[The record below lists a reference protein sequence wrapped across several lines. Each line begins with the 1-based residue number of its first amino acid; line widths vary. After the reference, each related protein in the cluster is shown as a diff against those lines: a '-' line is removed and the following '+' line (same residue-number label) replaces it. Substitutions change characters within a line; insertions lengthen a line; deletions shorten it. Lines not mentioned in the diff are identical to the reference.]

1 MKNLLLY
8 STIGMVLLSI
18 IFLGFKASP
27 TTGTTSSEIKW
38 YTLEEALIA
47 QEKTDKKIFID
58 MYTDWCK
65 WCKVMD
71 QKTFTDK
78 EVIQYI
84 NENFYAVK
92 FNAEQKETI
101 TFKGKKYD
109 FIKSGRRGI
118 HALAY
123 ELMDRSASYPSFVLL
138 DENLDRLGH
147 IKGYK
152 APTQFLSILK
162 DKVAM

>member
-1 MKNLLLY
+1 MKNLLLF

-18 IFLGFKASP
+18 TFLGFKSSP
-27 TTGTTSSEIKW
+27 NAEINSSEIKW
-38 YTLEEALIA
+38 YTLEDALTA
-47 QEKTDKKIFID
+47 QEKNGKKIFID
-58 MYTDWCK
+58 IYTDWCK

-78 EVIQYI
+78 EVIQYM

-92 FNAEQKETI
+92 FNAEQKKAI

-109 FIKSGRRGI
+109 FVKSGRRGI
-118 HALAY
+118 HTLAY

-138 DENLDRLGH
+138 DNNLDKLGQ

-162 DKVAM
+162 EKVTM